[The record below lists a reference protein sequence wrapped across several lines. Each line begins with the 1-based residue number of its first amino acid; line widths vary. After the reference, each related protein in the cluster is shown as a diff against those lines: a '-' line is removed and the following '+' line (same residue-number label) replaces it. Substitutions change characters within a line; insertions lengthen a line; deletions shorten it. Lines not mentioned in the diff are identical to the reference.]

1 MAFLLYFKMIEKFKI
16 LPHQADVR
24 ILAQGSNKENLFRA
38 ALKGLCKVMLQDKE
52 IKQPSIIKQITVKST
67 DLTGLLIDFLSE
79 VLSLSHQYKVLFC
92 EVNFEKLTESYLK
105 AEIKGIEVQ
114 GFDEDVKAVT
124 YHEANVVLIDGVFQT
139 VIVLDI

>member
-1 MAFLLYFKMIEKFKI
+1 MVERFEI

-24 ILAQGSNKENLFRA
+24 ILVQGSSKENLFRA
-38 ALKGLCKVMLQDKE
+38 AINGLCKIMLHDDETHQ
-52 IKQPSIIKQITVKST
+52 ITISKQITVEST
-67 DLTGLLIDFLSE
+67 DITGLLIDFLSE

-92 EVNFEKLTESYLK
+92 EVKFEKLTECYLK
-105 AEIKGIEVQ
+105 AEVNGFKIN

-124 YHEANVVLIDGVFQT
+124 YHEADVIYVDNVYQS